1 MCAVTQCGC
10 KSGDGVLS
18 TIFSLLAGFVIG
30 LVFLVRKVLVP
41 LVRHV
46 AAPAVAIAAVFVWR
60 WLSGASMTGKARTA
74 TFRRGSV
81 PPVRPVQRRF
91 AVRLNW
97 AYWPGYQRALLRWVL
112 TALTVSAALY
122 PLATALTVLT
132 VLTAAITARYRYA
145 IAARFRADV
154 IRVRA
159 AVVHRQATAAL
170 TAQADAPVWST
181 TTEQAAAR

>member
-1 MCAVTQCGC
+1 MCVVTQCGC
-10 KSGDGVLS
+10 KSGDGVLG

-41 LVRHV
+41 LVQHV
-46 AAPAVAIAAVFVWR
+46 VAPAVAIAAVFVWR

-81 PPVRPVQRRF
+81 PPVRPARRF
-91 AVRLNW
+91 VVRLNW
-97 AYWPGYQRALLRWVL
+97 AHWPGYQRALVRWVL
-112 TALTVSAALY
+112 TALTVSAAFY

-154 IRVRA
+154 IRVPA
-159 AVVHRQATAAL
+159 AVVRRSAAAL

-181 TTEQAAAR
+181 RTEQAAAR